1 MAEIFEIGMVLC
13 FGASWPFNVIR
24 AYKAR
29 TAKGTSLLFTLLIE
43 IGYISAI
50 IGKFILISQ
59 HGTCDLLP
67 QQKAG
72 RKSRKSKRSESLKQN
87 KSFLKAPLARQE
99 VLLRYVRRMMICRR
113 TAAAILCAN
122 TRRQAA

>member
-13 FGASWPFNVIR
+13 FGASWPFNVMR

-50 IGKFILISQ
+50 IGKFILIAEQGAAYWTASRVIAFVFYWINLAMV
-59 HGTCDLLP
+59 T
-67 QQKAG
+67 AG
-72 RKSRKSKRSESLKQN
+72 LVIYFRNKRLDAK
-87 KSFLKAPLARQE
+87 
-99 VLLRYVRRMMICRR
+99 
-113 TAAAILCAN
+113 AAAEKVE
-122 TRRQAA
+122 

>member
-59 HGTCDLLP
+59 QGTAYWTPSRAIAFCTACPAYGMPRQHPLSFS
-67 QQKAG
+67 
-72 RKSRKSKRSESLKQN
+72 KSR
-87 KSFLKAPLARQE
+87 
-99 VLLRYVRRMMICRR
+99 C
-113 TAAAILCAN
+113 
-122 TRRQAA
+122 